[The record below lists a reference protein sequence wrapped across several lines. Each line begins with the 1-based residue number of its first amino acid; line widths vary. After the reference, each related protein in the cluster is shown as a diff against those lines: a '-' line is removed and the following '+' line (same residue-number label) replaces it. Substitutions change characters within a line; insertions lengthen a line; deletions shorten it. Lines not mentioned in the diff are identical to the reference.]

1 MRQAFR
7 YALVVGTAFLT
18 VLGVVG
24 FILAPQLMALF
35 RADDQAV
42 IEIGAF
48 AMRAQCLTL
57 MFQPVSVL
65 SNMTFQTVG
74 RSWQATF
81 VSSCRQGVFF
91 LPFIYLAARPL
102 WADRCGNHPDSCRFL
117 HVSVLHPFS
126 GSFFPGSQKGRRPG
140 KSSSGSTV
148 IAVFST
154 VFPVT
159 KGRHAWGK

>member
-1 MRQAFR
+1 MMLIGSAMIGFGQGYMPVVGFNYGAKRFDRVRQAFR

-91 LPFIYLAARPL
+91 LPFIYLYIT
-102 WADRCGNHPDSCRFL
+102 
-117 HVSVLHPFS
+117 
-126 GSFFPGSQKGRRPG
+126 GSQ
-140 KSSSGSTV
+140 V
-148 IAVFST
+148 M
-154 VFPVT
+154 
-159 KGRHAWGK
+159 